1 MRRESRSAI
10 LYLRRWKPI
19 SGPAGCMRTKR
30 RLAINSEQL
39 ALEAALGLDAKQA
52 NDIRIFDVRG
62 LSSVTDFYVVATGT
76 SAPHLKALI
85 SEVQRRMKAQG
96 VMSFRTSGE
105 SDSGWVVVDYVY
117 AVIHVFSPEARA
129 YYAIE
134 KIWSTAKELP
144 LPQS

>member
-1 MRRESRSAI
+1 
-10 LYLRRWKPI
+10 
-19 SGPAGCMRTKR
+19 MRTKR

-52 NDIRIFDVRG
+52 QDIRIFDVRG

-96 VMSFRTSGE
+96 VVSYRTSGD
-105 SDSGWVVVDYVY
+105 SDSGWVVVDFVY
-117 AVIHVFSPEARA
+117 ALVHMFSPEARA

-134 KIWSTAKELP
+134 KIWSTAKELAF
-144 LPQS
+144 PQA